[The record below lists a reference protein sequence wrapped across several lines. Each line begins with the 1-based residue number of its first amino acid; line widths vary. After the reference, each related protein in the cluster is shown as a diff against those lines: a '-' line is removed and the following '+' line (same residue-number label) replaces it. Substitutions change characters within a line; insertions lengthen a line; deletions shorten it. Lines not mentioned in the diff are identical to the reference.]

1 MDVWRRVGIAISL
14 AGSVLLAGAGCNPRP
29 DTEVR
34 GYRATPPQ
42 TAPEAPPRNAPD
54 APPDARGGTGS
65 YRIPVHSN
73 TAEGQDLCDR
83 MMLASEGLLS
93 DAQLLDNRDLYV
105 VLGPKASTDEVPS
118 LVRTLVLI
126 MHHSFPEEDVT
137 VRVHD
142 RAGQVLVHAVVD
154 VKEGTVTYSFPR

>member
-1 MDVWRRVGIAISL
+1 MDVGRRVGIAISL
-14 AGSVLLAGAGCNPRP
+14 AGSLLFVGAGCNSRP

-42 TAPEAPPRNAPD
+42 SAPETPPRNAP
-54 APPDARGGTGS
+54 ARPPDARSDSGN
-65 YRIPVHSN
+65 YRVPVQSN
-73 TAEGQDLCDR
+73 TPEGKDLCDR
-83 MMLASEGLLS
+83 MMLASEGLLA
-93 DAQLLDNRDLYV
+93 DAQILDNRDLYV
-105 VLGPKASTDEVPS
+105 VLGPKANTDEVPS

-126 MHHSFPEEDVT
+126 MHHTFPEEDVT

-142 RAGQVLVHAVVD
+142 RAGQVLIHAAVD